1 MHPDV
6 VVSEFIAEET
16 LDPLRASFAVL
27 YEPALYHDTE
37 RLLAV
42 LRSARAI
49 IVRNQTKVG
58 VQLLDTAPRLE
69 VVGRL
74 GVGLDNIDLAAC
86 SERGIAV
93 HPATGSNAIAVAE
106 YVIGALFVLL
116 RRAYSAT
123 DEVIA
128 GSWPRSEL
136 VGSELSGKLLGL
148 IGFGEIARE
157 VATRA
162 RALGMDV
169 HAHDPFIPPDDDA
182 WKLAART
189 RFDTLIEES
198 DAISVH
204 VPLTAET
211 RGLIDGSVL
220 SSMKPSA
227 LLVNTSRGGIVDE
240 DALITALRS
249 DLIGGAALDVFGTEP
264 VSAAQGERFADLPNV
279 LLTPHI
285 AGITRESGVRVGQMT
300 VAAVLATL
308 GVPA

>member
-1 MHPDV
+1 M
-6 VVSEFIAEET
+6 
-16 LDPLRASFAVL
+16 
-27 YEPALYHDTE
+27 
-37 RLLAV
+37 
-42 LRSARAI
+42 
-49 IVRNQTKVG
+49 
-58 VQLLDTAPRLE
+58 
-69 VVGRL
+69 
-74 GVGLDNIDLAAC
+74 
-86 SERGIAV
+86 
-93 HPATGSNAIAVAE
+93 
-106 YVIGALFVLL
+106 
-116 RRAYSAT
+116 
-123 DEVIA
+123 
-128 GSWPRSEL
+128 
-136 VGSELSGKLLGL
+136 
-148 IGFGEIARE
+148 
-157 VATRA
+157 
-162 RALGMDV
+162 
-169 HAHDPFIPPDDDA
+169 
-182 WKLAART
+182 
-189 RFDTLIEES
+189 
-198 DAISVH
+198 H